1 LPFFVLTNLYVS
13 EIMAKFA
20 LMSEN
25 KILTVKEWMD
35 EWEES
40 PNINEFLIKLGQ
52 ARLGYRRKLVI
63 LKKLLIAHKM
73 IKE

>member
-1 LPFFVLTNLYVS
+1 
-13 EIMAKFA
+13 MAKFA

>member
-1 LPFFVLTNLYVS
+1 
-13 EIMAKFA
+13 
-20 LMSEN
+20 MSEN